1 MDYEVLLGDCIES
14 MKQLPDESVDMCVT
28 SPPYYGLRNYDNED
42 QIGLEATMGEYISN
56 MVAVFTEVH
65 RILKPHGTLWLNLGD
80 SYNGSGGAGG
90 DYTKGGKREG
100 QPKYPGKFDATL
112 KRKDLM
118 GVPWRVALALQ
129 EAGWW
134 LRQDIIW
141 NKPNCMPEPVKDRCT
156 KNHEY
161 IFLLTKQEKYY
172 FDHVA
177 IKEPV
182 LDASLKRAQNSWDS
196 DHPST
201 GFHGQG
207 IHTEQMGKRF
217 VDPAGRNKRTVWT
230 VTPKPFKGAHFAV
243 FPPELIEPTILAG
256 TSAKGCCSSCG
267 KPWQRVYHK
276 PQPPEGLKKKNSGN
290 KMDYHTQSAGGGQ
303 KVDDWYNANP
313 GHTLGWQPTCEC
325 HGKLVM
331 KEVIIPAPMTKEEV
345 AETSWGSS
353 TGEYNGSDT
362 KDFASAKAQS
372 ASDTK
377 RRILENKTKDK
388 VKKMLVYESDLPL
401 DEHPITKAVVLDP
414 FGGSGTTAG
423 VAIKHGRSA
432 ILCELNP
439 EYAKLIPARIES
451 ISQIQKESLND
462 TREWL

>member
-28 SPPYYGLRNYDNED
+28 SPPYYGLRNYGNDE
-42 QIGLEATMGEYISN
+42 QIGLEATLGGYLAN
-56 MVAVFTEVH
+56 MVAVFEEVR

-90 DYTKGGKREG
+90 DYAKGGMREG
-100 QPKYPGKFDATL
+100 QPKYPGRNEPTM
-112 KRKDLM
+112 KRKELM
-118 GVPWRVALALQ
+118 GVPWRVAFALS
-129 EAGWW
+129 EAGWY

-156 KNHEY
+156 KTHEY
-161 IFLLTKQEKYY
+161 FFLLTKQEKYY
-172 FDHVA
+172 FDNVA

-201 GFHGQG
+201 GFHGNG

-217 VDPAGRNKRTVWT
+217 VDPAGRNKRSVWT
-230 VTPKPFKGAHFAV
+230 ITPKPFKGAHFAV
-243 FPPELIEPTILAG
+243 YPPELIEPCILAG
-256 TSAKGCCSSCG
+256 TSAKGNCSSCG

-276 PQPPEGLKKKNSGN
+276 PQPPKGLKKKSSGN
-290 KMDYHTQSAGGGQ
+290 KMDYHTQSAGGGA
-303 KVDDWYNANP
+303 KVDEWYNANP
-313 GHTLGWQPTCEC
+313 GKTLGWQPTCEC

-331 KEVIIPAPMTKEEV
+331 KEVVIPALMTKEEV
-345 AETSWGSS
+345 GETNWGSK
-353 TGEYNGSDT
+353 TGEYNGHNT
-362 KDFASAKAQS
+362 KDFASANAQS

-377 RRILENKTKDK
+377 RRIIENRTKDK

-401 DEHPITKAVVLDP
+401 DEHPITKAVVFDP

-423 VAIKHGRSA
+423 VAIKHGRKA

-439 EYAKLIPARIES
+439 EYAELIPSRIES
-451 ISQIQKESLND
+451 ISQIQKETLND

>member
-1 MDYEVLLGDCIES
+1 
-14 MKQLPDESVDMCVT
+14 MCVT
-28 SPPYYGLRNYDNED
+28 SPPYYALRNYNNNPE
-42 QIGLEATMGEYISN
+42 QIGLEPTLGQYIEN

-90 DYTKGGKREG
+90 DYNKGGIKEG
-100 QPKYPGKFDATL
+100 QPKYTGRNEPNL

-118 GVPWRVALALQ
+118 GVPWRVAFALQ
-129 EAGWW
+129 DAGWW

-141 NKPNCMPEPVKDRCT
+141 HKPNCMPEPVKDRCT

-161 IFLLTKQEKYY
+161 IFLLTKREKYF

-182 LDASLKRAQNSWDS
+182 LEDSLKRAQNSWDS

-217 VDPAGRNKRTVWT
+217 VDPSGRNKRTVWT
-230 VTPKPFKGAHFAV
+230 VNPKPYKGAHFAV
-243 FPPELIEPTILAG
+243 YPPDLIEPCILAG
-256 TSAKGCCSSCG
+256 SSAKGCCADCG
-267 KPWQRVYHK
+267 APYVRII
-276 PQPPEGLKKKNSGN
+276 EGAELAHVDFSDRNEQTGVGHRHRKVGQQYDNWRKKNP
-290 KMDYHTQSAGGGQ
+290 HRT
-303 KVDDWYNANP
+303 V
-313 GHTLGWQPTCEC
+313 GWQPTCEC

-331 KEVIIPAPMTKEEV
+331 KDVVIPAEMTKEQV

-353 TGEYNGSDT
+353 KGEYHGKNT
-362 KDFASAKAQS
+362 KDFASAKAQG
-372 ASDTK
+372 ASDVK
-377 RRILENKTKDK
+377 RRIIENKTKDK
-388 VKKMLVYESDLPL
+388 VKRMLVYESELPL
-401 DEHPITKAVVLDP
+401 DEHPIVPAVVFDP

-423 VAIKHGRSA
+423 VAIKHGRDA
-432 ILCELNP
+432 ILCELNE
-439 EYAKLIPARIES
+439 EYAELIPARVES
-451 ISQIQKESLND
+451 ISQIQKETIND
-462 TREWL
+462 EREWL